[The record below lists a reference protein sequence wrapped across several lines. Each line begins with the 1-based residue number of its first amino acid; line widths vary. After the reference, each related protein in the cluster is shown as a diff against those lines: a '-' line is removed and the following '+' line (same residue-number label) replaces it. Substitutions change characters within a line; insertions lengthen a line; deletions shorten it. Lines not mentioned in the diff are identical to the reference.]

1 MPGVPL
7 LTRKSPEL
15 LYGDCAP
22 LSTEVRGFTLS
33 LTLYDT
39 QSKEILP
46 AVYGNIT

>member
-15 LYGDCAP
+15 LYGDWAP